1 MSSDAN
7 ETARVTDAA
16 PSLESVLAALGV
28 PSHHVRSAKA
38 RAEAT
43 GEPMTSILLDY
54 GFLSPERTAQ
64 AIARLS
70 RGFGY
75 FSRQEAEAIDAGAL
89 ERAGARLARFSGY
102 VPVGVDERS
111 GALVVAVPE
120 PAASVQAAN
129 ELRGRRLRFVIA
141 SRHTIERVYRRFFAD
156 TGRQIDE
163 ALERAR
169 RIGRAQEAQDD
180 PEALRDVLG
189 SLLRHACY
197 SMASDLYFHSTG
209 RIGVVKM
216 AVDGVSRALRVMPLD
231 LYGRLWNRI
240 AMDARVREE
249 DLRQGLRE
257 GTIDFG
263 GREQAG
269 PYADL
274 LERYSFR
281 LELGLAKSGPTA
293 VVRIL
298 DRQAETAELAALGF
312 APRVAEHLRRYA
324 RSGHGLVLITG
335 PTGSGKTTTLYAMLK
350 EIDPEAASIQ
360 SIEFPVEYQH
370 GLWMQ
375 YELPSTARDEG
386 EEMGRRLKGLL
397 RNAPN
402 VILIGEIRDEGVAR
416 TTLDAA
422 HTGHLVFSTLHT
434 NSAAGALLRLRRL
447 GVPGED
453 LGEALLGVLAQRL
466 ARKLCPGC
474 REPDRRAET
483 AGFLSGTRDARPMRP
498 RDGGCAA
505 CGGTGYR
512 GRVPIY
518 ELLHVTHVVR
528 ELIERGAPV
537 MEIEREGV
545 GDKGSMWNMGLDL
558 VAEGV
563 ISIDELLRVAR
574 PRD

>member
-1 MSSDAN
+1 MSSEA
-7 ETARVTDAA
+7 EARAA
-16 PSLESVLAALGV
+16 AEAASLAAVLSDLGV
-28 PSHHVRSAKA
+28 PAHHVRSARA

-43 GEPMTSILLDY
+43 GEPLTSILLDY
-54 GFLSPERTAQ
+54 GFLSPERTAM

-70 RGFGY
+70 RGYGY
-75 FSRQEAEAIDAGAL
+75 FSWQDAEAIDAGEL
-89 ERAGARLARFSGY
+89 ERLGLRLGRFSGY
-102 VPVGVDERS
+102 APVGLDS
-111 GALVVAVPE
+111 DGALVVAVPE
-120 PAASVQAAN
+120 PAASVSAAN

-141 SRHTIERVYRRFFAD
+141 SRRTIERVYRRFFAD

-163 ALERAR
+163 ALARAR
-169 RIGRAQEAQDD
+169 GQGRGAEADG
-180 PEALRDVLG
+180 PETLRDVLG

-197 SMASDLYFHSTG
+197 SEASDLYLHSTG
-209 RIGVVKM
+209 RVGVAKM
-216 AVDGVSRALRVMPLD
+216 SVDGVSRLLRVLPPE
-231 LYGRLWNRI
+231 LYGRLLNRI
-240 AMDARVREE
+240 AMDARIREE

-257 GTIDFG
+257 GELDFG

-274 LERYSFR
+274 LDRYSFR

-298 DRQAETAELAALGF
+298 DRQAETAELDALGF
-312 APRVAEHLRRYA
+312 DATTAWRLRRYA
-324 RSGHGLVLITG
+324 RTGHGLVLITG

-350 EIDPEAASIQ
+350 EIDPEAVSVQ
-360 SIEFPVEYQH
+360 SIEFPVEYRH

-375 YELPSTARDEG
+375 YEIPSIARDEG

-453 LGEALLGVLAQRL
+453 LGEALLGILAQRL
-466 ARKLCPGC
+466 ARRLCERCKVPDSRPGTQALLGGAAAF
-474 REPDRRAET
+474 RA
-483 AGFLSGTRDARPMRP
+483 
-498 RDGGCAA
+498 RDGGCPA
-505 CGGTGYR
+505 CAGAGYR
-512 GRVPIY
+512 GRIPIY
-518 ELLHVTHVVR
+518 ELLHVNGKVR
-528 ELIERGAPV
+528 GLIERGAPV
-537 MEIEREGV
+537 IEIEREAIGAE
-545 GDKGSMWNMGLDL
+545 GSMWAMGLKL
-558 VAEGV
+558 VAGGKTSV
-563 ISIDELLRVAR
+563 DELLRVAR
-574 PRD
+574 PDD